1 MKKPNVNVNDNVNEN
16 ENVNVLDS
24 SIACEDDRKII
35 DEYQREIGTMTPFQL
50 SKLED
55 YLKDIP
61 SEMVV
66 EAIHI
71 ASKNNKKSLSYIE
84 AILKR
89 WIKQGYKCVAD
100 LERDYKKKKED
111 TSSDYL
117 KENGIESLDYLYE
130 N

>member
-16 ENVNVLDS
+16 VNVNDNGNDNVG
-24 SIACEDDRKII
+24 EQKII
-35 DEYQREIGTMTPFQL
+35 DEYQKEIGTMTPFQL
-50 SKLED
+50 SKLLD
-55 YLKDIP
+55 YMKEIP

-71 ASKNNKKSLSYIE
+71 ASNNNKKSLSYIE

-100 LERDYKKKKED
+100 LERDYKKNKED
-111 TSSDYL
+111 TNTSYL
-117 KENGIESLDYLYE
+117 QVNNLESLDYLYE